1 MNSIKQVSY
10 PSSIPDKKFERY
22 WRSLPEEIR
31 KKLNKDD
38 LRMAYLEGFDDAT
51 VYLCNARRV
60 EIEINVL

>member
-1 MNSIKQVSY
+1 MNSIKQISY

-51 VYLCNARRV
+51 VYLCNAKKV

>member
-1 MNSIKQVSY
+1 MNSIKQISY

-51 VYLCNARRV
+51 GYLCNARKV